1 MSEERELA
9 LQYRK
14 HSRAL
19 RLAAIFDKNA
29 KRSIILKKIASDY
42 DHIASALENSSQSNK
57 AVRKPP

>member
-14 HSRAL
+14 HARAM
-19 RLAAIFDKNA
+19 RLAAIFDKNP

-42 DHIASALENSSQSNK
+42 DDIASTLENAGQSNSE
-57 AVRKPP
+57 ARKPP